1 MVFFNQFVINPER
14 FRVPQYAISPFSHEW
29 VKKNY
34 TLLQSDQL
42 IKKDLLSHY
51 FGDFLCF
58 VNGRSALFH
67 VLTQYQLAPD
77 DEVCILTT
85 TGNRYISG
93 CVTRE
98 IEKFCR
104 WSRQL
109 SDKTKLIFINHEFG
123 TVYRAMDEVLKL
135 NLPVIEDMAMSL
147 LSTDNSRQTGNY
159 GDFTIYSMPKFF
171 PVQWGGILKINN
183 PAFKQKPNSDDNQVL
198 SVALQKLLSFY
209 LQDTETIKR
218 SRKHNNALFQIHL
231 SQLNFQN
238 RFEYSENETPSVY
251 MCSTPSSIN
260 LDGLKV
266 FLQQNGVESS
276 VFYGENAFFVPVHQY
291 LCEEDIIFLTSLI
304 KYYCNENK

>member
-1 MVFFNQFVINPER
+1 MEFFNQFVINPER
-14 FRVPQYAISPFSHEW
+14 FRIPQYAISPFSHEW

-34 TLLQSDQL
+34 TLLQSDQV
-42 IKKDLLSHY
+42 INKDLLSHY
-51 FGDFLCF
+51 FGDYVCF
-58 VNGRSALFH
+58 ENGRSALFH
-67 VLTQYQLAPD
+67 ALKQYRLAPD

-98 IEKFCR
+98 IEKFCQ

-109 SDKTKLIFINHEFG
+109 SDKTKLIFVNHEFG
-123 TVYRAMDEVLKL
+123 AVHRAMDEVLKL

-147 LSTDNSRQTGNY
+147 FSTDDNRQTGNY
-159 GDFTIYSMPKFF
+159 GDFTIYSLPKFL

-183 PAFKQKPNSDDNQVL
+183 PIFKQKLPSDDNQVL

-209 LQDTETIKR
+209 LEDTETIKQ

-231 SQLNFQN
+231 SQLNFPN

-251 MCSTPSSIN
+251 MFSTPSSIN

-291 LCEEDIIFLTSLI
+291 LSEEDIIFLTSLI